1 MGVSPVAVDGA
12 CGSVPELLR
21 GAWRRAWI
29 RFVDGTVDDTSTVV
43 WVQLEHR
50 MADIRVPAGHGDLA
64 GRGSLAT
71 CTIGELRR
79 LATGDSSTGS
89 TSCSAIEIDADGV
102 RRATAEWFDSVGD
115 VAFQPVSA
123 FPEPGLLEWSD
134 DGTVMTERAPSGA
147 YVEQWERMP
156 DSSQPLMHVEL
167 DDRAEVFVAGAV
179 AILVRDRLRPL
190 PVVARLD
197 ALVADARDDRAAVE
211 ALVDCEFSLAV
222 RRGDDYL
229 ITASTHPW
237 RAGEVLDVDVR

>member
-1 MGVSPVAVDGA
+1 VAVDGA
-12 CGSVPELLR
+12 CESVPELLR
-21 GAWRRAWI
+21 GAWRRDWI
-29 RFVDGTVDDTSTVV
+29 RFADGTVDDSSIVV

-50 MADIRVPAGHGDLA
+50 MADIRVPAGFGELA
-64 GRGSLAT
+64 GRGSLAA

-79 LATGDSSTGS
+79 LAAGDSSTGS

-134 DGTVMTERAPSGA
+134 DGTVMTERAPSGD
-147 YVEQWERMP
+147 YVERWERMP
-156 DSSQPLMHVEL
+156 GSSKPLTHAEL
-167 DDRAEVFVAGAV
+167 ADRSEVFMAGDV
-179 AILVRDRLRPL
+179 AILVRDRLRPV
-190 PVVARLD
+190 PVGARLD
-197 ALVADARDDRAAVE
+197 ALVADAGDDRAAVE

-222 RRGDDYL
+222 RRGDDYV